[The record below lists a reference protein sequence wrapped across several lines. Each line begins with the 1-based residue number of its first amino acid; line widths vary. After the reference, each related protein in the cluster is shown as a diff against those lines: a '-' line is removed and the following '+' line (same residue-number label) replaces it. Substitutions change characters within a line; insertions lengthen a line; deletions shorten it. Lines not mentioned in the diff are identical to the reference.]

1 MLRDK
6 TMYSKERQ
14 QEHISQIRRIL
25 VVKTDS
31 SILDIKEALAK
42 QRIPLELDK
51 DYINKL
57 VNKIRKERSKRLD
70 HHTINKVL
78 AEFQD
83 EIEEL
88 KKRLWVII
96 TNPESSEKDKIAAIR
111 ELRNS
116 SNNLFDK
123 MFDAGIFK
131 RKIGE
136 LEIGKTLSQKEQNL
150 IKKAIE
156 LDYGKPKTKSEPK
169 PEPGPDST
177 TEEGEKPE
185 RSSTTG
191 GEDKPE

>member
-1 MLRDK
+1 
-6 TMYSKERQ
+6 MYSKERQ